1 MTEDYIKFV
10 IENIDLRV
18 ANTILRCMIAET
30 PTIAIDS
37 NTTVLSAKFLA
48 HRLGLI
54 QLYSEELIWITIVI
68 VHMKVP
74 VHHVQLHLHLM

>member
-37 NTTVLSAKFLA
+37 NTTILFDEFTLDVKN
-48 HRLGLI
+48 RNK
-54 QLYSEELIWITIVI
+54 QTRNVR
-68 VHMKVP
+68 
-74 VHHVQLHLHLM
+74 